1 MSDGARG
8 PDLRLLM
15 LCKFRDA
22 LARLVAANE
31 ELADASEAFN
41 ALGYSDQPLE
51 FSRYRE
57 VAAAHRTTLAN
68 VDKMIAQQQA
78 SSN

>member
-1 MSDGARG
+1 MSAEGLT

-15 LCKFRDA
+15 LRKFRDA
-22 LARLVAANE
+22 LARLIAANE

-51 FSRYRE
+51 SARYRE

-68 VDKMIAQQQA
+68 VDQMIAQYQA

>member
-1 MSDGARG
+1 MPDEGLT

-15 LCKFRDA
+15 LRKFRDA
-22 LARLVAANE
+22 LARLIAANE

-41 ALGYSDQPLE
+41 ALGYSDEPLE
-51 FSRYRE
+51 VSRYRE
-57 VAAAHRTTLAN
+57 VAAGHRTTLAG
-68 VDKMIAQQQA
+68 VDQMIAQYRA